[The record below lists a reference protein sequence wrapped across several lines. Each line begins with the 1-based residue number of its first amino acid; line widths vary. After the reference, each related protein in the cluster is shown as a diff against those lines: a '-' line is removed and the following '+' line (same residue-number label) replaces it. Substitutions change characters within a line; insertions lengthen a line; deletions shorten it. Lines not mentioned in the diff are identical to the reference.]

1 MTYAESSDSEGGSGA
16 EKAWSNSSERS
27 EEGHSPRISKNPS
40 SSGSFRKTASRRIE
54 RTSSL
59 DNLEGL
65 RSVPS
70 VLDRKSLSGKVGD
83 FTHQNVIFFLQCRII
98 LS

>member
-16 EKAWSNSSERS
+16 EKVWFTSSGRS
-27 EEGHSPRISKNPS
+27 EEGHSPGKKPS
-40 SSGSFRKTASRRIE
+40 SAGSFRKTASRRIK

-59 DNLEGL
+59 DSLEGM

-83 FTHQNVIFFLQCRII
+83 FTHQNVIFF
-98 LS
+98 SV

>member
-1 MTYAESSDSEGGSGA
+1 MTYAESTDSEGGSEA
-16 EKAWSNSSERS
+16 EKAWSSSSGRS

-40 SSGSFRKTASRRIE
+40 SGGSFRKTASRRIK

-65 RSVPS
+65 RSVS
-70 VLDRKSLSGKVGD
+70 VLERKSLSGKVGD
-83 FTHQNVIFFLQCRII
+83 YTQ
-98 LS
+98 

>member
-1 MTYAESSDSEGGSGA
+1 MTYAESSDSEGGSEA
-16 EKAWSNSSERS
+16 EKAWSSSSGRS

-40 SSGSFRKTASRRIE
+40 SGGSFRKTASRRIK

-70 VLDRKSLSGKVGD
+70 VLERKSLSGKVGD
-83 FTHQNVIFFLQCRII
+83 YTQ
-98 LS
+98 